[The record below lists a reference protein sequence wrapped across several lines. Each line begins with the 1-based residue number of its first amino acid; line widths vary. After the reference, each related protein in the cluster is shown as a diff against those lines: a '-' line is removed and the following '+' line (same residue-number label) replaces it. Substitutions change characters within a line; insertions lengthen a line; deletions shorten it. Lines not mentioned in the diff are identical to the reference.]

1 MKLITWN
8 IQWGLGI
15 DGRLDLRR
23 IVAHARA
30 MADFD
35 VLCLQEVADNFP
47 DLKGGAGGNQFAALA
62 GLLPDF
68 AAIEGI
74 AVDVPDESGGRRRF
88 GNMILSRYPVG
99 RVLRHGLPWIAD
111 GKRSMPRLLLDAV
124 VQAPWGPLRV
134 MTTHLEYYS
143 AHQREVQ
150 VDAIRRVLD
159 QGRARYRQGAIA
171 GAGVFAPLP
180 ESGSAIVAGDFNMV
194 ADDPTFVRLLA
205 PGEDGAPGLADA
217 WTALHPG
224 QAHPFSFCI
233 HDQRYKQ
240 PHCCDFVLLTPDLRP
255 RLRRV
260 FYDTDTQVS
269 DHQPVLVE
277 LDDALS

>member
-1 MKLITWN
+1 MRLITWN

-15 DGRLDLRR
+15 DGRLDLPR

-47 DLKGGAGGNQFAALA
+47 GLKGGAAGNQFAELA
-62 GLLPDF
+62 ALLPGF
-68 AAIEGI
+68 VAVEGI
-74 AVDVPDESGGRRRF
+74 AVDVPDDSGGRRRF

-124 VQAPWGPLRV
+124 VQAPWGPVRA

-143 AHQREVQ
+143 ARQREVQ
-150 VDAIRRVLD
+150 VEAIRRVLD
-159 QGRARYRQGAIA
+159 ESRARHGQGAIA

-180 ESGSAIVAGDFNMV
+180 ESGSVVLIGDFNMV
-194 ADDPTFVRLLA
+194 ADDPTLVRLLA
-205 PGEDGAPGLADA
+205 PGEDGAPGLVDA
-217 WTALHPG
+217 WQALHPDE
-224 QAHPFSFCI
+224 AHPFSFCLY
-233 HDQRYKQ
+233 DQHYKQ

-260 FYDTDTQVS
+260 VYDTGTQLS

-277 LDDALS
+277 LED